1 MAVALELFE
10 IELGRMAN
18 DCGPSPGTED
28 PIESGLLPATLSEL
42 LVFCPLFLLPC
53 LDLDPEPVLL
63 EIPATL
69 PPDYASRPL

>member
-1 MAVALELFE
+1 VALELFE

-18 DCGPSPGTED
+18 DCGPIPEIED
-28 PIESGLLPATLSEL
+28 PMARGFVPAILREL

-53 LDLDPEPVLL
+53 LDLDPEPVLF

-69 PPDYASRPL
+69 PPDYARRPL